1 MVSIKPTE
9 VLIEATELLALLKAQ
24 TRHIVLLDVRLGDE
38 GRNAYLEAHAQNAVF
53 ADLATEFAGKAGGIA
68 GKRPLPRPEDLTRD
82 AQRWGIR
89 DDSLIV
95 LYDDNGNRQA
105 ARGWWTLI
113 WAGSQDVRLLNGGLG
128 AWREAGGKVTTDVPL
143 PPRGDIVLTGG
154 HLGTLDADSAA
165 ALARDGILV
174 DARGK
179 DAYSGA
185 DGGGHIPGAASL
197 PTGGNIDAE
206 TGKFLSKTDL
216 RARFLAEGL
225 PENQTIGVYC
235 GGGVAAAHEIAALTI
250 AGYETLLFP
259 GSWSAW
265 SADPARPI
273 ATGPKPA

>member
-1 MVSIKPTE
+1 MAGINPTE
-9 VLIEATELLALLKAQ
+9 VLIEAAELLALLEAEM
-24 TRHIVLLDVRLGDE
+24 RHVILLDVRLGEE
-38 GRNAYLEAHAQNAVF
+38 GRIAYLEAHAQNAVF
-53 ADLATEFAGKAGGIA
+53 ADLATAFAGQAGGIE

-95 LYDDNGNRQA
+95 LYDDNVNRQA

-113 WAGSQDVRLLNGGLG
+113 WGGAQDVRLLNGGLG
-128 AWREAGGKVTTDVPL
+128 AWRKAGGKVTTDIPR

-154 HLGTLDADSAA
+154 HLGTLDADSSA

-179 DAYSGA
+179 NAYSGA

-197 PTGGNIDAE
+197 PTSGNIDPE
-206 TGKFLSKTDL
+206 TGKFLSETDL
-216 RARFLAEGL
+216 RARFSAAGF
-225 PENQTIGVYC
+225 PEDQTIGVYC

-250 AGYETLLFP
+250 AGYETLLYP

-265 SADPARPI
+265 SADPARPV
-273 ATGPKPA
+273 ATGREPG

>member
-1 MVSIKPTE
+1 MANIKPTE
-9 VLIEATELLALLKAQ
+9 VLIEAAELLTLLETE

-38 GRNAYLEAHAQNAVF
+38 GRTAYLEAHAQNAVF
-53 ADLATEFAGKAGGIA
+53 ADLATDFAGKAGGVA

-89 DDSLIV
+89 HDSLIV
-95 LYDDNGNRQA
+95 LYDDNASRQA

-113 WAGSQDVRLLNGGLG
+113 WSGARDVRLLNGGLG
-128 AWREAGGKVTTDVPL
+128 AWRQAGGKVTTDVPL

-154 HLGTLDADSAA
+154 HLGTLDADSSA

-179 DAYSGA
+179 NAYSGA

-197 PTGGNIDAE
+197 PTGGNINPD
-206 TGKFLSKTDL
+206 TGKFLSEAAL
-216 RARFLAEGL
+216 RARFVTAGL
-225 PENQTIGVYC
+225 HENQTIGVYC

-250 AGYETLLFP
+250 AGYETLLYP

-265 SADPARPI
+265 SADPARPV
-273 ATGPKPA
+273 ATGQEPG